1 MKQHDVIIS
10 ANHFDLTESIKNIVH
25 QKVEKLFQ
33 HESRIIRLRVELEQK
48 HNSKSRDEFVAR
60 GLLERRGPSIVV
72 SESTQDLYKS
82 IDHMVSKVDRQLR
95 RSSRLGRVKRKQP
108 HDIDLPSQLPKVNA
122 A

>member
-33 HESRIIRLRVELEQK
+33 HENRIIRLRVELEEK
-48 HNSKSRDEFVAR
+48 HNSKSKDMFVAR
-60 GLLERRGPSIVV
+60 GVLERRGPSIVV
-72 SESTQDLYKS
+72 SETTEDLYKS
-82 IDHMVSKVDRQLR
+82 IDQMVIKMDRQLR
-95 RSSRLGRVKRKQP
+95 RSSRLERVKRKQP
-108 HDIDLPSQLPKVNA
+108 HEIDLPSSLPKVNA

>member
-10 ANHFDLTESIKNIVH
+10 GNHFDLTESIKNIVH

-33 HESRIIRLRVELEQK
+33 HENRIIRLRVELEQK
-48 HNSKSRDEFVAR
+48 NNSKSPDAFIAR

-82 IDHMVSKVDRQLR
+82 IDQMVIKIDRQLR
-95 RSSRLGRVKRKQP
+95 RSARLDRVKRKQP
-108 HDIDLPSQLPKVNA
+108 HDIDLPSSLPKVNA

>member
-33 HESRIIRLRVELEQK
+33 HENRIIRLRVELEEVK
-48 HNSKSRDEFVAR
+48 NSKSKDMFVAR
-60 GLLERRGPSIVV
+60 GVLERRGPSIVV
-72 SESTQDLYKS
+72 SESTEDLYKS
-82 IDHMVSKVDRQLR
+82 IDQMVIKVDRQLR
-95 RSSRLGRVKRKQP
+95 RSSRLDRVKRKQP
-108 HDIDLPSQLPKVNA
+108 HEIDLPSSLPKVSA